1 MNKKKLV
8 YFGYGNMFKHK
19 RGVENVIDFQSKSFS
34 DDVNY
39 YLHWDTTTNISRY
52 SNLICIGIKK
62 DYFWWVTLN
71 FILYKLRR
79 RKIEIYIHSHNPLM
93 SLISFQRSNLFTVH
107 DGLFYNA
114 KAKGHRFK
122 YLFFPLEIILY
133 LRCDYLHFIS
143 NFAKRMSL
151 YKNKNFVIIPN
162 TSHFESKFSLNSNSV
177 KTKFN
182 KENFKILSVRSIE
195 ERALINLIIE
205 VAQKLVN
212 ENIQFIVAGKGP
224 LLDFY
229 RDKIFQL
236 GLSNIA
242 LLGYLS
248 DEELLQYY
256 KECDLVLSP
265 ASYGEGFGLP
275 IIEGYLFDKPV
286 IASNVCAIPEVIFS
300 SDYLFENNAES
311 IISRLNFVR
320 MLNNISYVDYY
331 RRRFSNEIVIFKM
344 KELYIKLN

>member
-1 MNKKKLV
+1 MNQILIL
-8 YFGYGNMFKHK
+8 NT
-19 RGVENVIDFQSKSFS
+19 
-34 DDVNY
+34 Y
-39 YLHWDTTTNISRY
+39 YLINSINI
-52 SNLICIGIKK
+52 LLTFHLALK
-62 DYFWWVTLN
+62 
-71 FILYKLRR
+71 
-79 RKIEIYIHSHNPLM
+79 
-93 SLISFQRSNLFTVH
+93 
-107 DGLFYNA
+107 
-114 KAKGHRFK
+114 
-122 YLFFPLEIILY
+122 
-133 LRCDYLHFIS
+133 
-143 NFAKRMSL
+143 
-151 YKNKNFVIIPN
+151 
-162 TSHFESKFSLNSNSV
+162 KFS
-177 KTKFN
+177 

-205 VAQKLVN
+205 VAQKLVDQ
-212 ENIQFIVAGKGP
+212 NIQFIVAGKGP

-256 KECDLVLSP
+256 KECDLLLSP

-300 SDYLFENNAES
+300 SDYLFDNNAES

-320 MLNNISYVDYY
+320 MLNNINYVDYY